1 MCVAATGSGGL
12 GSGMSVYRD
21 NDHAEALVAEVQG
34 LFGPFQFP
42 ELLLQRIWAEQT
54 FDVSGLSTV
63 DGRSVKIEAKGRW
76 NRLGGPDFAEA
87 RIKIGDDWLS
97 GAVEVHLR
105 EEDWR
110 AHGHAGDENYDG
122 VILHVV
128 LFPPKVM
135 QTKGG
140 EGRQIPIVALLP
152 LLWHDLEE
160 YASDAAVTAI
170 AARPLDLLT
179 ERWLAMSAADS
190 QVEIRAQAMTRW
202 RQKVHYAKVRI
213 DKLGWESA
221 CHHTALE
228 ILGYKFNRSP
238 MLQVATRWPLATW
251 IAGEVAVDAVFEAE
265 KPKWKLQGVRPANYP
280 RKRLASYGRWV
291 QAGKDWPRE
300 LAEMGKNL
308 SGVIVDEGATVAE
321 ARRTLR
327 FTKSWKA
334 VMGAIGAEGVVAS
347 PRADNMWGDGLLP
360 LLAAGEYL
368 DEMTGFGWWYHARPG
383 DQPDGLVKAARRIG
397 LADGRSNPLAWGHV
411 QGLMGSQL
419 VVSEAV
425 SHRT

>member
-1 MCVAATGSGGL
+1 
-12 GSGMSVYRD
+12 MSDYRD
-21 NDHAEALVAEVQG
+21 SEQTSVAVAEVQG

-54 FDVSGLSTV
+54 FDVSGLRTV
-63 DGRSVKIEAKGRW
+63 DGRPVKIEGKGRW

-87 RIKIGDDWLS
+87 RIKIGDEWLS

-110 AHGHAGDENYDG
+110 AHGHAGDGNYDR

-128 LFPPKVM
+128 LFPPKAS
-135 QTKGG
+135 QTEGG
-140 EGRQIPIVALLP
+140 GGRQIPIVVMLP

-160 YASDAAVTAI
+160 YATDAAVTAI
-170 AARPLDLLT
+170 AARPLDVLA
-179 ERWLAMSAADS
+179 ERWLAMSSED
-190 QVEIRAQAMTRW
+190 VKIEIRTQAMTRW
-202 RQKVHYAKVRI
+202 QQKVHYAKVRI

-238 MLQVATRWPLATW
+238 MLQVATRWSLAAW
-251 IAGEVAVDAVFEAE
+251 MAGEVVVDAVFEAE
-265 KPKWKLQGVRPANYP
+265 KPKWKLQGVRPVNHP
-280 RKRLASYGRWV
+280 RKRLESYARWV
-291 QAGKDWPRE
+291 IAEGNWPRQ
-300 LAEMGKNL
+300 LAKIGERLAG
-308 SGVIVDEGATVAE
+308 GVLEDGVKVAQ
-321 ARRTLR
+321 ARRELG
-327 FTKSWKA
+327 FTKTWRA

-347 PRADNMWGDGLLP
+347 PRADNLWGDGLLP
-360 LLAAGEYL
+360 LLVAGGHLSKE
-368 DEMTGFGWWYHARPG
+368 TGFGWWYHARPG
-383 DQPDGLVKAARRIG
+383 DQPDALVKAARRIG

-419 VVSEAV
+419 AGAEAV
-425 SHRT
+425 PHRT

>member
-1 MCVAATGSGGL
+1 MSAA
-12 GSGMSVYRD
+12 
-21 NDHAEALVAEVQG
+21 VAEVQG

-54 FDVSGLSTV
+54 FDVSGLRTV
-63 DGRSVKIEAKGRW
+63 DGRPVKIEGKGRW

-110 AHGHAGDENYDG
+110 AHGHAGDVNYDR

-128 LFPPKVM
+128 LFPPKAT
-135 QTKGG
+135 QTEGG
-140 EGRQIPIVALLP
+140 GGRQIPIVAMLP

-160 YASDAAVTAI
+160 YATDAAVTAI
-170 AARPLDLLT
+170 AARPLDVLA
-179 ERWLAMSAADS
+179 ERWLAMSSEDARI
-190 QVEIRAQAMTRW
+190 EIWTQAMTRW
-202 RQKVHYAKVRI
+202 QQKVHYAKVRI

-238 MLQVATRWPLATW
+238 MLQVATRWPLAAW
-251 IAGEVAVDAVFEAE
+251 MAGEVVVDAVFEAE
-265 KPKWKLQGVRPANYP
+265 KLKWKLQGVRPANHP
-280 RKRLASYGRWV
+280 RKRLESYTRWV
-291 QAGKDWPRE
+291 IAGGNWPQQLAKRGESLAGGALENGVKVAKARRE
-300 LAEMGKNL
+300 LA
-308 SGVIVDEGATVAE
+308 
-321 ARRTLR
+321 
-327 FTKSWKA
+327 FTKTWKA
-334 VMGAIGAEGVVAS
+334 VMEVIGAEGVVAS
-347 PRADNMWGDGLLP
+347 PRADNLWGDGLLP
-360 LLAAGEYL
+360 LLVAGGHLSEK
-368 DEMTGFGWWYHARPG
+368 TGFGWWYHARPG
-383 DQPDGLVKAARRIG
+383 DQPDALVKAARRIG

-419 VVSEAV
+419 AGAAAA